1 MLIYYLSKSFFSIKT
16 HYFHLTELIIIFT
29 VNPTMIY
36 NNLIELMRGGI
47 SLIESLEILADPLIR
62 NRIKTL
68 YSNPDLKQ
76 FSSECDQYL
85 KTIRES
91 LPDNLQHTLFL
102 YEDALTSL
110 QAVLE
115 NKIYLQG
122 FKDAL
127 YLINELHI
135 QMK

>member
-1 MLIYYLSKSFFSIKT
+1 MT
-16 HYFHLTELIIIFT
+16 
-29 VNPTMIY
+29 
-36 NNLIELMRGGI
+36 
-47 SLIESLEILADPLIR
+47 ESLEVLAYPLIH

-76 FSSECDQYL
+76 CSSECEQYL
-85 KTIRES
+85 KIIRES
-91 LPDNLQHTLFL
+91 LPDNLHHTLFL

-110 QAVLE
+110 QTVLE

-127 YLINELHI
+127 YLFNELHF

>member
-1 MLIYYLSKSFFSIKT
+1 M
-16 HYFHLTELIIIFT
+16 
-29 VNPTMIY
+29 
-36 NNLIELMRGGI
+36 
-47 SLIESLEILADPLIR
+47 IESLDVLADPLIR

-68 YSNPDLKQ
+68 YSNSDLKQ
-76 FSSECDQYL
+76 FSSECEQYL
-85 KTIRES
+85 KIIRDT

-110 QAVLE
+110 QTVLE
-115 NKIYLQG
+115 SKIYLQG

-127 YLINELHI
+127 YLFNELHI

>member
-1 MLIYYLSKSFFSIKT
+1 
-16 HYFHLTELIIIFT
+16 
-29 VNPTMIY
+29 
-36 NNLIELMRGGI
+36 MRGGI
-47 SLIESLEILADPLIR
+47 SLIESLEVLADPLIR
-62 NRIKTL
+62 SRIKML

-76 FSSECDQYL
+76 CSSECDQYL

-115 NKIYLQG
+115 SKIYLQG

>member
-1 MLIYYLSKSFFSIKT
+1 MK
-16 HYFHLTELIIIFT
+16 
-29 VNPTMIY
+29 
-36 NNLIELMRGGI
+36 GGI

-68 YSNPDLKQ
+68 YSNPDIKQ

-85 KTIRES
+85 KIIREL

-102 YEDALTSL
+102 YEDSLTSL
-110 QAVLE
+110 QTVLE

-127 YLINELHI
+127 YLFNELHI
-135 QMK
+135 QMN